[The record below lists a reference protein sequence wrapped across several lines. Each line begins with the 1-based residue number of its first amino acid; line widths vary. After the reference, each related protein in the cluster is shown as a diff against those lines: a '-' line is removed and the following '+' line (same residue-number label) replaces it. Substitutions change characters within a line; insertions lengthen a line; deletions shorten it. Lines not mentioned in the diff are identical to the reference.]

1 MEIARRQHNSE
12 GRVINLGPRKSFDL
26 EKKEVEGYAIRS
38 VTFRERRDTEMR
50 GGGNGL
56 AGGPTSDTVD
66 HIPSESTG
74 RRILL
79 VDDEQEQLSLYE
91 QALREEG
98 YLVLCARNGKEA
110 LRCLEASSFD
120 LVILDVV
127 MPVMDGIEALGKIVS
142 RYRKMPIILHS
153 GYPHYHTDFMTWLA
167 DAFVIKSSD
176 VSVLKESVKALLER
190 KLK

>member
-1 MEIARRQHNSE
+1 MKIIHGVNVLANVPGSHT
-12 GRVINLGPRKSFDL
+12 
-26 EKKEVEGYAIRS
+26 VE
-38 VTFRERRDTEMR
+38 
-50 GGGNGL
+50 
-56 AGGPTSDTVD
+56 
-66 HIPSESTG
+66 HIPFHPASECTG
-74 RRILL
+74 KRILL

-110 LRCLEASSFD
+110 LACLEASHFN

-153 GYPHYHTDFMTWLA
+153 GYPHYHTDFLTWLA
-167 DAFVIKSSD
+167 DAFVVKSSNL
-176 VSVLKESVKALLER
+176 SVLKETVKALLNGR
-190 KLK
+190 LK

>member
-1 MEIARRQHNSE
+1 M
-12 GRVINLGPRKSFDL
+12 
-26 EKKEVEGYAIRS
+26 AIRS
-38 VTFRERRDTEMR
+38 VTFKEKGGMKMIRRA
-50 GGGNGL
+50 NGL
-56 AGGPTSDTVD
+56 ANEPGSHTVE
-66 HIPSESTG
+66 HIPSHPASECTG

-79 VDDEQEQLSLYE
+79 VDDEQELLSVYG

-110 LRCLEASSFD
+110 LACLETSQFD

-127 MPVMDGIEALGKIVS
+127 MPVTDGIEALGKIVS
-142 RYRKMPIILHS
+142 RYRKVAMILQS

-167 DAFVIKSSD
+167 DAFVVKSPD
-176 VSVLKESVKALLER
+176 VSVLKESVKALLKR

>member
-1 MEIARRQHNSE
+1 
-12 GRVINLGPRKSFDL
+12 
-26 EKKEVEGYAIRS
+26 
-38 VTFRERRDTEMR
+38 
-50 GGGNGL
+50 
-56 AGGPTSDTVD
+56 
-66 HIPSESTG
+66 
-74 RRILL
+74 

-167 DAFVIKSSD
+167 DAFVVKSSD
-176 VSVLKESVKALLER
+176 VSILKESVKALLER

>member
-1 MEIARRQHNSE
+1 MMH
-12 GRVINLGPRKSFDL
+12 GV
-26 EKKEVEGYAIRS
+26 EV
-38 VTFRERRDTEMR
+38 
-50 GGGNGL
+50 L
-56 AGGPTSDTVD
+56 ANEPGSHTVE
-66 HIPSESTG
+66 HIPSHPAPECTG

-110 LRCLEASSFD
+110 LRCLEASPFE

-127 MPVMDGIEALGKIVS
+127 MPVMDGIEALWKIVS

-153 GYPHYHTDFMTWLA
+153 GCPDYHANFMTWLA
-167 DAFVIKSSD
+167 DDFVIKSSD
-176 VSVLKESVKALLER
+176 VSILKENVKALLRR
-190 KLK
+190 KLQ

>member
-1 MEIARRQHNSE
+1 MIN
-12 GRVINLGPRKSFDL
+12 RVNILANKPGTNTVKHITSH
-26 EKKEVEGYAIRS
+26 
-38 VTFRERRDTEMR
+38 TE
-50 GGGNGL
+50 
-56 AGGPTSDTVD
+56 P
-66 HIPSESTG
+66 ECTG

-98 YLVLCARNGKEA
+98 YFVLCASNGKDA
-110 LRCLEASSFD
+110 LACLDASQFD
-120 LVILDVV
+120 LIILDVV

-153 GYPHYHTDFMTWLA
+153 NCLDYHTDFMTWLA
-167 DAFVIKSSD
+167 DDFVVKSSD
-176 VSVLKESVKALLER
+176 VSALKESVKTLLKR

>member
-1 MEIARRQHNSE
+1 MKMSNVQ
-12 GRVINLGPRKSFDL
+12 GKGGMKM
-26 EKKEVEGYAIRS
+26 IR
-38 VTFRERRDTEMR
+38 T
-50 GGGNGL
+50 GNVLDNEPGSHT
-56 AGGPTSDTVD
+56 AD
-66 HIPSESTG
+66 HIPSHPTPECTG

-110 LRCLEASSFD
+110 LRCLEASPFD

-153 GYPHYHTDFMTWLA
+153 SYPHYHTDFMTWLA
-167 DAFVIKSSD
+167 DAFVVKSSD
-176 VSVLKESVKALLER
+176 LSVLMETVKALLNGR
-190 KLK
+190 LK